1 LKHLNMAVSELPLI
15 DEPASTTSPGL
26 KKTSK
31 LIIAGVLFNI
41 AMHSRH
47 SEEIYE
53 TLGSTNVEIQWRWHL
68 EDTHIPCV
76 SKRIADM
83 NPLRYSKPMSLEEA
97 VENIRQRRSQVRRLC
112 CDIRSVTPTC
122 KCCEQLTLDFATPAH
137 AVAKLNDLL
146 RCQQWMMTHQRP
158 DHDLVSG
165 LGLPMWSK
173 NNSHDLGLI
182 SDDEARSLIIC
193 LCRSATFIDH
203 LTSVTAAVDALNS
216 RKVQCNDGYCIVY
229 SQRRD
234 TCFLIWRSD
243 VEKQVIEMFALRK
256 DFEGA
261 N

>member
-1 LKHLNMAVSELPLI
+1 MAVSELPLI

-76 SKRIADM
+76 SKRVADM

-112 CDIRSVTPTC
+112 CEIRSVTPTF
-122 KCCEQLTLDFATPAH
+122 KCCQQLTLDFATPAH
-137 AVAKLNDLL
+137 AVANLNDLL
-146 RCQQWMMTHQRP
+146 RCQQWMTGHLAFYSRM
-158 DHDLVSG
+158 G
-165 LGLPMWSK
+165 LPIREWMGLPMWSK
-173 NNSHDLGLI
+173 KNSHDLGFI
-182 SDDEARSLIIC
+182 SG
-193 LCRSATFIDH
+193 SATCIDH
-203 LTSVTAAVDALNS
+203 LKSVTAAVDALNS

-229 SQRRD
+229 SQRQE
-234 TCFLIWRSD
+234 TFFLIWRSD
-243 VEKQVIEMFALRK
+243 VEKEVMEMFALK
-256 DFEGA
+256 KEFEGA